1 MLKNKDIQDMNIG
14 ADIEE
19 VKRFKKYAKDKERL
33 ERLFS
38 KDEIF
43 YCLSKK
49 NPAQSLA
56 ARFCAKEAVWKAL
69 EKENKKITVADIS
82 VKNNSDGTP
91 EIYVKNKKRKDVKV
105 SLSHTKEYAMAMAVK
120 L

>member
-1 MLKNKDIQDMNIG
+1 MNIG

-19 VKRFKKYAKDKERL
+19 VKRFQKYVKNKERL

-38 KDEIF
+38 EDEIS

-49 NPAQSLA
+49 NPAQNLA

-69 EKENKKITVADIS
+69 VNENKKITVIDIS
-82 VKNNSDGTP
+82 IKNNSYGAP
-91 EIYVKNKKRKDVKV
+91 EIYVKNKKRKDIKV

>member
-1 MLKNKDIQDMNIG
+1 MNIG
-14 ADIEE
+14 IDIEE
-19 VKRFKKYAKDKERL
+19 VNRFEKYVKDKERL

-38 KDEIF
+38 KDEID

-49 NPAQSLA
+49 YPAQSLA

-69 EKENKKITVADIS
+69 GNKKISVADIS
-82 VKNNSDGTP
+82 IKNNSRGEP
-91 EIYVKNKKRKDVKV
+91 EVYIKNKRQKNIKA
-105 SLSHTKEYAMAMAVK
+105 SLSHTKKYAAAAAVK